1 MKFRFPTIKTELA
14 VAFAAIFVSTA
25 TLFVYVYQAR
35 IMQTQQQVAVWPYVE
50 WLPSWG
56 DHGLYVEVSNKGIG
70 PALVKKVTLKLDGK
84 EFNSLSEMFEVLTDS
99 TFQNYGYSTIQ
110 GRVIAPGEHMRA
122 FEIWDKATAD
132 RIRAALTKRNFE
144 YEICYCSVFNDC
156 WLSNGTQI
164 TESNCD

>member
-1 MKFRFPTIKTELA
+1 MKFKFPIVKTEVA

-25 TLFVYVYQAR
+25 TLFVYIYQAR

-70 PALVKKVTLKLDGK
+70 PALVKKVTIKLDGK
-84 EFNSLSEMFEVLTDS
+84 EVRNLDEMFQLLTDS
-99 TFQNYGYSTIQ
+99 VFQDFGYSTIQ
-110 GRVIAPGEHMRA
+110 GRVLAAGEKMHA
-122 FEIWDKATAD
+122 FVISDKAVAD
-132 RIRAALTKRNFE
+132 RIREVLTKRNFE

-156 WLSNGTQI
+156 WISNGTQI
-164 TESNCD
+164 TESTCD

>member
-1 MKFRFPTIKTELA
+1 MKFKFPTVKTEVA

-25 TLFVYVYQAR
+25 TLFVYIYQAR

-56 DHGLYVEVSNKGIG
+56 DHGFYVEVSNKGIG
-70 PALVKKVTLKLDGK
+70 PALVKKVTIKLDGK
-84 EFNSLSEMFEVLTDS
+84 EMSDLTELFQVLTDS
-99 TFQNYGYSTIQ
+99 SFQDFGYSTIQ
-110 GRVIAPGEHMRA
+110 GRVLAAGEQMTAFVISDKEIAN
-122 FEIWDKATAD
+122 
-132 RIRAALTKRNFE
+132 RIREELTKRNFE

-156 WLSNGTQI
+156 WVSRGTKI